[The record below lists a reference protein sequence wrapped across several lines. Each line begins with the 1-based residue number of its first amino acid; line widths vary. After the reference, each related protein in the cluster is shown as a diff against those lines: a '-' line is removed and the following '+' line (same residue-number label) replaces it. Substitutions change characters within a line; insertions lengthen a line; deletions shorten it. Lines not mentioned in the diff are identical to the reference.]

1 MNCLRTNKQISC
13 AEHEKLCGII
23 ENKNN
28 SQPNKNIKSLSNT
41 QTARPLPSKRP
52 TFRKKNP
59 IKMLKAKR
67 EAQVRPKYP
76 VCISIH
82 LFLIATF
89 KYTLIDKE
97 SF

>member
-13 AEHEKLCGII
+13 ATHEKLCGTI

-28 SQPNKNIKSLSNT
+28 SQPNKNTKSLSNT
-41 QTARPLPSKRP
+41 QTAPPLPSKRP
-52 TFRKKNP
+52 TIRKKP
-59 IKMLKAKR
+59 KEMPKAKR

-89 KYTLIDKE
+89 KYTLTDKE